1 MGSSGLLLRDS
12 VSPVV
17 LLDNL
22 DEAIDITHTLSD
34 SAANYRRLLIEYKDN
49 VSAGQCG
56 SVIVDDPDGKRVSLH
71 SMICYQASYW
81 LMSRAVIINGLKI
94 ETAKTDAGFTQV
106 GTWELQSAKKT
117 HEDCIAVI
125 KVLGWP
131 KA

>member
-56 SVIVDDPDGKRVSLH
+56 SVEQSL
-71 SMICYQASYW
+71 
-81 LMSRAVIINGLKI
+81 LTDSR
-94 ETAKTDAGFTQV
+94 
-106 GTWELQSAKKT
+106 
-117 HEDCIAVI
+117 
-125 KVLGWP
+125 
-131 KA
+131 